1 MSDPDEQRAKR
12 RVVGMVLLGSAV
24 MMAVVALLAY
34 SGVFEVTSGAERTIA
49 TVLGGVAILDFAMAL
64 YFLTSDPS

>member
-1 MSDPDEQRAKR
+1 MSDPDDPRAKR
-12 RVVGMVLLGSAV
+12 RVVGMVLMGSAV
-24 MMAVVALLAY
+24 MMAAVALLAY

-49 TVLGGVAILDFAMAL
+49 MVLGGVAILDFAMAL

>member
-1 MSDPDEQRAKR
+1 MSDPEDQRAKR
-12 RVVGMVLLGSAV
+12 RVVGMAMMGSAV

-49 TVLGGVAILDFAMAL
+49 VVLGGVAIVDFAMAL
-64 YFLTSDPS
+64 YFLTSNPS

>member
-1 MSDPDEQRAKR
+1 MSDPEEQRAKR
-12 RVVGMVLLGSAV
+12 RVVGMVLMGSAV
-24 MMAVVALLAY
+24 MMVVVALLAY

-49 TVLGGVAILDFAMAL
+49 MVLGGVAILDVAMAL